1 MQIDSIKMQDL
12 REKTPSKRRGNKIC
26 LRKKGKTD
34 GEEGRK
40 LWPAEKFHTVEIYL
54 TQREARLRGQ
64 TLDTFIHEARGGVG
78 STGWVCDAEYATV
91 WPVFRE

>member
-12 REKTPSKRRGNKIC
+12 QEKMPSKRRGNKIC

-54 TQREARLRGQ
+54 TERLGYE
-64 TLDTFIHEARGGVG
+64 DTRSIRLYMKPVGGVG
-78 STGWVCDAEYATV
+78 SIGRVCDAEYATV

>member
-26 LRKKGKTD
+26 LGKKGKTD

-40 LWPAEKFHTVEIYL
+40 LWSAEKFHTVEIYL

-64 TLDTFIHEARGGVG
+64 SSIRLDMKPEEAWAPPGGL
-78 STGWVCDAEYATV
+78 
-91 WPVFRE
+91 